1 MAVLRL
7 SGDISGHC
15 DIQAANTASSVT
27 VTTPTLSGNLIS
39 IPTGSVIS
47 NGKTLIGNTSTGG
60 FDVATLTGGTEI
72 TVTNLGGSITIN
84 ATGLGA
90 TDSYARSHSN
100 GAFDKANS
108 IATNLGSLN
117 LSPAF
122 AQISSNVSQLP
133 ANTSAV
139 VVNYDTNDALLE
151 TTHDAGNTRVIVT
164 SNGLYH
170 FMFSG
175 RVSRGVGE
183 TQERADYWFRKNGTD
198 IANSSV
204 SITLEASDTATIIN
218 KYAAQLVANDYLEVV
233 QAISN
238 ASISMGLTRADPLV
252 GGAPSNPAITFTI
265 IKVLSAQSA
274 PAFGTATINFGSA
287 PGSTSANVAVTGQ
300 TQLPANAHIQVYIQG
315 NDQTADH
322 TAFEHGFIRGYLNP
336 FVQNVVGGAGFTI
349 EAHSEIRLTGELVL
363 RWRYN

>member
-1 MAVLRL
+1 MSVLRL

-15 DIQAANTASSVT
+15 DVAAANTAGSVSVT
-27 VTTPTLSGNLIS
+27 APALSGNLIS
-39 IPTGSVIS
+39 VPYGSTIS
-47 NGKTLIGNTSTGG
+47 NGKTLIGNTVSGG

-90 TDSYARSHSN
+90 TDTYARAHSN

-122 AQISSNVSQLP
+122 AQVSSNVSQLP
-133 ANTSAV
+133 ANLTAV
-139 VVNYDTNDALLE
+139 VVNFDTNDALLE
-151 TTHDAGNTRVIVT
+151 ITHPVGDTRVTVT

-170 FMFSG
+170 IMFSG
-175 RVSRGVGE
+175 RVSRGAGS
-183 TQERADYWFRKNGTD
+183 QHRADYWFRKNGTD

-204 SITLEASDTATIIN
+204 SVSLEDSDIATVTS
-218 KYAAQLVANDYLEVV
+218 KFALQLVTNDYIEVV
-233 QAISN
+233 QAISDS
-238 ASISMGLTRADPLV
+238 AISMGLTRADPLV
-252 GGAPSNPAITFTI
+252 GGAPANPAATFTI

-287 PGSTSANVAVTGQ
+287 PGNTSANIAVTGL
-300 TQLPANAHIQVYIQG
+300 TQLPAAAHIEVFIQG

-322 TAFEHGFIRGYLNP
+322 TAFEHGFIRGYLNT
-336 FVQNVVGGAGFTI
+336 FVQNVVGGTGFTI
-349 EAHSEIRLTGELVL
+349 EAHSQIRLTGQLVL